1 MKVKKQ
7 TFVLLLTVLI
17 GIPTISAQS
26 KQERDKT
33 MEKVVRKIIT
43 SKDYKLKVDTYMVAQ
58 ESPTSVNFCST
69 IEIKNDSI
77 FSNLLYPGQNYI
89 PYSNR
94 GGELYF
100 QAPIEKYALDIDKK
114 GNTRIKI
121 ATRTLVNKIDFKI
134 IVYPNGSTY
143 INVNIQHCQSVI
155 YLGKLEAKNS
165 SFD

>member
-58 ESPTSVNFCST
+58 ESPTPVNFCST
-69 IEIKNDSI
+69 IEIK
-77 FSNLLYPGQNYI
+77 
-89 PYSNR
+89 NR

>member
-1 MKVKKQ
+1 MGSEMC
-7 TFVLLLTVLI
+7 I
-17 GIPTISAQS
+17 
-26 KQERDKT
+26 RD
-33 MEKVVRKIIT
+33 
-43 SKDYKLKVDTYMVAQ
+43 
-58 ESPTSVNFCST
+58 SPTPVNFCST